1 MPELNQ
7 KMRKEE
13 ASPILLNAIC
23 AISARYSPKH
33 ALETPNEGGL
43 LGTSWTSNQ
52 ASRAAAYSG
61 DVFAQKAKSQA
72 LKVLAVS
79 DLDVCA
85 ALLILSWNEFGC
97 DRDAVSLSENPDRMT
112 ADDNL
117 SSRVYGCKP
126 SSQRFE
132 LN

>member
-1 MPELNQ
+1 MPALEE
-7 KMRKEE
+7 KIRKEE

-23 AISARYSPKH
+23 AISARYSPNH
-33 ALETPNEGGL
+33 AHEAFGANEGGL
-43 LGTSWTSNQ
+43 SGALWYTNQ

-61 DVFAQKAKSQA
+61 DIFAQKAKSQA

-97 DRDAVSLSENPDRMT
+97 DRDAVSFLDTR
-112 ADDNL
+112 
-117 SSRVYGCKP
+117 
-126 SSQRFE
+126 
-132 LN
+132 LNDG